1 MTTDDRDRW
10 DGEERGL
17 EEFKSPLVS
26 RGRSVNPREAD
37 KQKLLVFFFGLL
49 RRKT

>member
-1 MTTDDRDRW
+1 MTEI
-10 DGEERGL
+10 DGMGRREAL

-37 KQKLLVFFFGLL
+37 KQKLLVFFFRLVRG
-49 RRKT
+49 KA